1 MATDIFITPTSGT
14 VDFNNGVFGSVLGT
28 IATMKVYDSLTSGN
42 LSIQNSATSNLSGV
56 KFLNRGN
63 PGNVFEAYG
72 TYGNLFTISDDLT
85 DSIFSIN
92 NSAGLPVFDV
102 YSNNS
107 VYAGQYASGDFT
119 ISGNKIGIGTKTPSS
134 KLQVNGSLIA
144 GGVDNGSVIFY
155 RSTNPA
161 TIGSTDAVLYVS
173 DRSNSDWGITID
185 KTGFNYG
192 LKIIVSAS
200 SPESFVINNGST
212 NPISFNGN
220 GNGIFSGT
228 VTAASFAGALTG
240 NVTGNVSGSS
250 GSCTGNAATATTAA
264 ACSGNAATA
273 TTAAACSGNSVT
285 ATNAVNLST
294 VRTNWSTNG
303 TISAVVGQLCW
314 KNYANNHTIFD
325 ASASTSP
332 NGGAVNSTNP
342 DVVWVATYPTL
353 MGWNGANTYGVRVDS
368 CRLADSATTAAA
380 CSGNAA
386 TATTATTATT
396 AGTCSGN
403 AATATTAAACSG
415 NAATATT
422 AAACSGNTAGTA
434 SNITAYTIN
443 QSVGTTSAPLF
454 NNVYEAKTAVAA
466 TATASINTGIS
477 LTELSF
483 SANTTVS
490 FTGIQATGTL
500 HMWTIATV
508 GAGTAY
514 TVTWPSPSVKWP
526 GATAP
531 TITSTTGKRDIYQF
545 VTYDGGT
552 TIYAIIVGQNL

>member
-1 MATDIFITPTSGT
+1 MATDIFITPASGT
-14 VDFNNGVFGSVLGT
+14 VDFNNGIAGSVLGT
-28 IATMKVYDSLTSGN
+28 IATMKVYDSLTTGN
-42 LSIQNSATSNLSGV
+42 LSIQNATSGV
-56 KFLNRGN
+56 RFLNRAN
-63 PGNVFEAYG
+63 TGNVFEAYG

-85 DSIFSIN
+85 DSIFSVN

-107 VYAGQYASGDFT
+107 VYAGQYASGDFA
-119 ISGNKIGIGTKTPSS
+119 ISGNKVGIGTRSPAS

-173 DRSNSDWGITID
+173 DRSNSDWGIIVD

-240 NVTGNVSGSS
+240 NVTGNASGSS
-250 GSCTGNAATATTAA
+250 GTCTGNAASATTAA
-264 ACSGNAATA
+264 ACT
-273 TTAAACSGNSVT
+273 GNSAT

-325 ASASTSP
+325 ASNSTNP
-332 NGGAVNSTNP
+332 GGGAVNNTNP
-342 DVVWVATYPTL
+342 DVVWTGTYPTL

-368 CRLADSATTAAA
+368 CRLADT
-380 CSGNAA
+380 A
-386 TATTATTATT
+386 TALTSMNISQFTNNSGYITGISFANVSSKPTTISGYGITDAITTGNIGSQSVNFAT
-396 AGTCSGN
+396 
-403 AATATTAAACSG
+403 
-415 NAATATT
+415 
-422 AAACSGNTAGTA
+422 TA
-434 SNITAYTIN
+434 SNINAYTIN
-443 QSVGTTSAPLF
+443 QSVGTANNPKFLNVFGERVALNSASPQ
-454 NNVYEAKTAVAA
+454 T
-466 TATASINTGIS
+466 INT
-477 LTELSF
+477 LYNVTELTLVSSIATLTF
-483 SANTTVS
+483 SN
-490 FTGIQATGTL
+490 IQAAGIV
-500 HMWTIATV
+500 HMWTLVTVGNATV
-508 GAGTAY
+508 Y
-514 TVTWPSPSVKWP
+514 TITWPAAVKWP
-526 GATAP
+526 GGTAP
-531 TITSTTGKRDIYQF
+531 TVTTTNTKRDIYQF
-545 VTYDGGT
+545 ITYDGGT

>member
-134 KLQVNGSLIA
+134 KLQVI
-144 GGVDNGSVIFY
+144 
-155 RSTNPA
+155 
-161 TIGSTDAVLYVS
+161 
-173 DRSNSDWGITID
+173 
-185 KTGFNYG
+185 
-192 LKIIVSAS
+192 
-200 SPESFVINNGST
+200 
-212 NPISFNGN
+212 
-220 GNGIFSGT
+220 GT
-228 VTAASFAGALTG
+228 VTAPSFVGALTG
-240 NVTGNVSGSS
+240 NASTATILATARLIGGVSFNGSADITLPGVNSAGNQNTTGSS
-250 GSCTGNAATATTAA
+250 ASCT
-264 ACSGNAATA
+264 
-273 TTAAACSGNSVT
+273 GNSVT

-332 NGGAVNSTNP
+332 NGGAVNNTNP
-342 DVVWVATYPTL
+342 DVVWSATYPTL
-353 MGWNGANTYGVRVDS
+353 MGWNGGNTYGVRVDS

-386 TATTATTATT
+386 NVTGTVAIANGGTGATS
-396 AGTCSGN
+396 AGA
-403 AATATTAAACSG
+403 AATNLGLGT
-415 NAATATT
+415 
-422 AAACSGNTAGTA
+422 GNTPKFLNVFGERVAVTSTA
-434 SNITAYTIN
+434 S
-443 QSVGTTSAPLF
+443 TTV
-454 NNVYEAKTAVAA
+454 NTQYNV
-466 TATASINTGIS
+466 
-477 LTELSF
+477 TELTL
-483 SANTTVS
+483 SASVTTLTLS
-490 FTGIQATGTL
+490 NIQASAIV
-500 HMWTIATV
+500 HMWTIVTL
-508 GAGTAY
+508 GQGTAY
-514 TVTWPSPSVKWP
+514 SIAWPAAVKWP
-526 GATAP
+526 GGTGP
-531 TITSTTGKRDIYQF
+531 TVTTTLNKRDIYQF

-552 TIYAIIVGQNL
+552 NIYAIIVGQNL

>member
-1 MATDIFITPTSGT
+1 MATDIFITPASGT
-14 VDFNNGVFGSVLGT
+14 VDFNNGIAGSVLGT
-28 IATMKVYDSLTSGN
+28 IATMKVYDSLTTGN
-42 LSIQNSATSNLSGV
+42 LSIQNATSGV
-56 KFLNRGN
+56 RFLNRAN
-63 PGNVFEAYG
+63 TGNVFEAYG

-107 VYAGQYASGDFT
+107 VYAGQYASGDFV
-119 ISGNKIGIGTKTPSS
+119 ISGNKVGVGTRSPAS

-240 NVTGNVSGSS
+240 NVTGNASGSS
-250 GSCTGNAATATTAA
+250 GTCTGNAASATTAA
-264 ACSGNAATA
+264 ACT
-273 TTAAACSGNSVT
+273 GNSAT

-303 TISAVVGQLCW
+303 TISAVVGQLAW
-314 KNYANNHTIFD
+314 KNYGNNHTIFD

-332 NGGAVNSTNP
+332 NGGAVNNTNP
-342 DVVWVATYPTL
+342 DVGWTGTYPTL

-368 CRLADSATTAAA
+368 CRLAD
-380 CSGNAA
+380 
-386 TATTATTATT
+386 T
-396 AGTCSGN
+396 AG
-403 AATATTAAACSG
+403 
-415 NAATATT
+415 
-422 AAACSGNTAGTA
+422 
-434 SNITAYTIN
+434 NITAYTIN
-443 QSVGTTSAPLF
+443 QSVGTGSTPSFLTVRGR
-454 NNVYEAKTAVAA
+454 NVFGERVAA
-466 TATASINTGIS
+466 TSAASTAIDTQYNVTQLTLAATT
-477 LTELSF
+477 TLSF
-483 SANTTVS
+483 TNVQSTDIA
-490 FTGIQATGTL
+490 
-500 HMWTIATV
+500 HMWTIVTLGNGGV
-508 GAGTAY
+508 Y
-514 TVTWPSPSVKWP
+514 SITWPAAIKWP

-531 TITSTTGKRDIYQF
+531 TVTTTSGKRDIYQF
-545 VTYDGGT
+545 ITYDGGT
-552 TIYAIIVGQNL
+552 NIYAIIVGQNL

>member
-134 KLQVNGSLIA
+134 KLQVI
-144 GGVDNGSVIFY
+144 
-155 RSTNPA
+155 
-161 TIGSTDAVLYVS
+161 
-173 DRSNSDWGITID
+173 
-185 KTGFNYG
+185 
-192 LKIIVSAS
+192 
-200 SPESFVINNGST
+200 
-212 NPISFNGN
+212 
-220 GNGIFSGT
+220 GT
-228 VTAASFAGALTG
+228 VTAPSFVGALTG
-240 NVTGNVSGSS
+240 NASTATILATARLIGGVSFNGSADINLPGVNAGGTQNTTGSS
-250 GSCTGNAATATTAA
+250 ASCTGNAATATILQ
-264 ACSGNAATA
+264 NARLIGGVSFNGSADINLPGVNAGGTQN
-273 TTAAACSGNSVT
+273 TTGSSASCTGNSVT

-294 VRTNWSTNG
+294 DRTNWSTNG

-332 NGGAVNSTNP
+332 GGGAVNSTNAAIA
-342 DVVWVATYPTL
+342 WTATYPTL

-368 CRLADSATTAAA
+368 CRLADS
-380 CSGNAA
+380 
-386 TATTATTATT
+386 
-396 AGTCSGN
+396 
-403 AATATTAAACSG
+403 
-415 NAATATT
+415 ATT

-514 TVTWPSPSVKWP
+514 TVTWPVAVKWP
-526 GATAP
+526 ATTAP
-531 TITSTTGKRDIYQF
+531 TITSGSNKRDIYQF

-552 TIYAIIVGQNL
+552 SIYAIIVGQNL

>member
-134 KLQVNGSLIA
+134 KLQVI
-144 GGVDNGSVIFY
+144 
-155 RSTNPA
+155 
-161 TIGSTDAVLYVS
+161 
-173 DRSNSDWGITID
+173 
-185 KTGFNYG
+185 
-192 LKIIVSAS
+192 
-200 SPESFVINNGST
+200 
-212 NPISFNGN
+212 
-220 GNGIFSGT
+220 GT
-228 VTAASFAGALTG
+228 VTAPSFVGALTG
-240 NVTGNVSGSS
+240 NASTATILATARLIGGVSFNGSADITLPGVNSGGTQNTTGSS
-250 GSCTGNAATATTAA
+250 ASCTGNAATATILQNARLIGGVSFNGSADITLPGVNSAG
-264 ACSGNAATA
+264 SQNTTGNAATA
-273 TTAAACSGNSVT
+273 TTTDNINGRAFYNRNSGNALAQDS
-285 ATNAVNLST
+285 
-294 VRTNWSTNG
+294 
-303 TISAVVGQLCW
+303 
-314 KNYANNHTIFD
+314 YANNGIGYVTSVSLFSQSDGGMYASAYD
-325 ASASTSP
+325 ASWVHQIYGDFRTGQIAIRGKNSGTWQAFRRVLDETNSP
-332 NGGAVNSTNP
+332 YA
-342 DVVWVATYPTL
+342 WA
-353 MGWNGANTYGVRVDS
+353 M
-368 CRLADSATTAAA
+368 
-380 CSGNAA
+380 
-386 TATTATTATT
+386 
-396 AGTCSGN
+396 
-403 AATATTAAACSG
+403 
-415 NAATATT
+415 
-422 AAACSGNTAGTA
+422 
-434 SNITAYTIN
+434 N
-443 QSVGTTSAPLF
+443 QNVGTTSAPVF

-514 TVTWPSPSVKWP
+514 TVTWPVAVKWP
-526 GATAP
+526 ATTAP
-531 TITSTTGKRDIYQF
+531 TITSGSNKRDIYQF

-552 TIYAIIVGQNL
+552 SIYAIIVGQNL